1 VTPRAAG
8 VALAVT
14 HMALVGALGLKLM
27 VDRARFP
34 RAWALTAPY
43 DPSLPIRGRYVRL
56 RLEVP
61 VAGSP
66 STTGSDAVHGVR
78 LREADGRL
86 VAELDDS
93 GNLPTARWQTGE
105 RSALLDEP
113 VAFFIPEHAADPSVR
128 PAGEQLWAE
137 LTIPRHGPPR
147 PIRLGVWK
155 DGRLTPIDPR

>member
-8 VALAVT
+8 VALAVI

-34 RAWALTAPY
+34 RGWARTAPY

-61 VAGSP
+61 VTGPP
-66 STTGSDAVHGVR
+66 SAAVPDDVHGVR
-78 LREADGRL
+78 LHEARGRL

-93 GNLPTARWQTGE
+93 GDLPAARWQAGE
-105 RSALLDEP
+105 RSALLNEP
-113 VAFFIPEHAADPSVR
+113 VAFFIPEHARDPSVR

-137 LTIPRHGPPR
+137 VTIPRQGPPR

-155 DGRLTPIDPR
+155 DGRLTPLDLR